1 MSAKKY
7 NLMNSDT
14 AEKIRRATPEEVEG
28 SLNCGQP
35 EGHIRVE
42 IDGEMVRCYVIEA

>member
-1 MSAKKY
+1 MSATKY

-14 AEKIRRATPEEVEG
+14 AEKIRTATQAEVQE
-28 SLNCGQP
+28 SMTCGQP

-42 IDGEMVRCYVIEA
+42 IDGEMVRCYVIEV